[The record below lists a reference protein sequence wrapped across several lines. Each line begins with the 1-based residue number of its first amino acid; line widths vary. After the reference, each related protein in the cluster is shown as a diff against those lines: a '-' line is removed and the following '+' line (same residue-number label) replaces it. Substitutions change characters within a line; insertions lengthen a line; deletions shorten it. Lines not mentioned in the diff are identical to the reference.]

1 MTSPA
6 DARPV
11 VAHGL
16 AVGYRSRAVLSGVD
30 ITVEPGES
38 LALVGSNGSG
48 KSTLLRT
55 LAGLLPPVGGELTV
69 LGGAPGT
76 QPHGLAYLSQFHES
90 GFVLPLRS
98 IDVVRMA
105 RFDHRGRF
113 ARASALDEELVRDAL
128 QRMGVEQLAH
138 RPLRSLSGG
147 QQQRVYL
154 AQVLAR
160 RARLLVLDEPTAGLD
175 AAGREAFLA
184 AMHAERERGA
194 ALVTSTHDIG
204 EALVCDRALLLAGRV
219 VAAGPPDDVLTP
231 EHLLQTFGVGL
242 TRIGDRLVISETHHV
257 HHEAGHV
264 PHQH

>member
-55 LAGLLPPVGGELTV
+55 LAGLLPPVGGSLTV

-160 RARLLVLDEPTAGLD
+160 RARLLVLDEPTA
-175 AAGREAFLA
+175 ARPFSRRCTRSAN
-184 AMHAERERGA
+184 AERRWSRRRT
-194 ALVTSTHDIG
+194 TSARRWCAIG
-204 EALVCDRALLLAGRV
+204 RCCSPVGWWPRDRPTTCSHRSTCCRRSVSGSPASAT
-219 VAAGPPDDVLTP
+219 AW
-231 EHLLQTFGVGL
+231 
-242 TRIGDRLVISETHHV
+242 
-257 HHEAGHV
+257 
-264 PHQH
+264 